1 MTTEVLAIAA
11 TGVTLLAVIVSLH
24 IRLCQ
29 RIDDVRRETSAET
42 NALRQ
47 ELSAEINALRQ
58 ELNAEINALRQE
70 LSAVNTRLA
79 RIEGAV
85 LGPWRPG
92 EPEDASTGTTAS

>member
-11 TGVTLLAVIVSLH
+11 TGVALLAVIVSLH

-29 RIDDVRRETSAET
+29 RIDDVRRDLSAQI
-42 NALRQ
+42 NAVRRDLG
-47 ELSAEINALRQ
+47 AEINGLQ
-58 ELNAEINALRQE
+58 KETTSI
-70 LSAVNTRLA
+70 NTRLA

-92 EPEDASTGTTAS
+92 EPEDASTETTAS

>member
-58 ELNAEINALRQE
+58 EL
-70 LSAVNTRLA
+70 SAVNTRLA